1 LGGGIAHRGETQGD
15 AIAAGANIA
24 AQPIDDLMRRAI
36 GEPGNQTLLL

>member
-24 AQPIDDLMRRAI
+24 AQLGDD
-36 GEPGNQTLLL
+36 QTLLL